1 MVVLFAVNSMHRLAI
16 QKKGHPVGP
25 TLRLYLG
32 DSSTAIQEKPPKP
45 PFPKKAYLSEGR
57 ENTGTAWEKTP
68 AVKRSRF
75 FGLNKKV
82 VLGYFVDYHNR
93 PVPLVPNHQN
103 WWGCTGVLV

>member
-57 ENTGTAWEKTP
+57 ENTGTAWEKNTCSEEN
-68 AVKRSRF
+68 AS
-75 FGLNKKV
+75 GLNKK
-82 VLGYFVDYHNR
+82 
-93 PVPLVPNHQN
+93 
-103 WWGCTGVLV
+103 

>member
-68 AVKRSRF
+68 AVKRTLQASTKSSKDI
-75 FGLNKKV
+75 L
-82 VLGYFVDYHNR
+82 LITIIDLYH
-93 PVPLVPNHQN
+93 
-103 WWGCTGVLV
+103 